1 MVDRVIAVLKR
12 RAVEHHEHAERLRV
26 CGTLIKQTPG
36 ARTLADVEARLG
48 RAEMERRVQALL
60 EQRAN

>member
-1 MVDRVIAVLKR
+1 MVDRVIAAPKR
-12 RAVEHHEHAERLRV
+12 RAMAHHEHAARLGV

>member
-1 MVDRVIAVLKR
+1 VVDRLIAVLNR
-12 RAVEHHEHAERLRV
+12 RAVERHEHAERLRV

-48 RAEMERRVQALL
+48 RAEMERRLQALL
-60 EQRAN
+60 NQPAN